1 MSSGSEAVL
10 DHPPEDGLGQVV
22 WRLDRLLRW
31 PEDAFNFIA
40 AMAIMLLML
49 MGVVQIIAGL
59 RWLFNAPIFGYIDAI
74 ELAMPILAIMGI
86 AYCQRQGVHIRMD
99 VLIQNFSGRLL
110 WMTETFAATCT
121 FLIMIALTYFA
132 YNFFLDAFVI
142 GDSTTDA
149 ELNTWP
155 SKLLV
160 PIAFGLMVLRAAVQ
174 ILGALRLSIN
184 PTLTPVGVVVQKD
197 IAEQAQAEIREAMVG
212 EENSKP
218 GELR

>member
-1 MSSGSEAVL
+1 
-10 DHPPEDGLGQVV
+10 
-22 WRLDRLLRW
+22 
-31 PEDAFNFIA
+31 
-40 AMAIMLLML
+40 
-49 MGVVQIIAGL
+49 
-59 RWLFNAPIFGYIDAI
+59 
-74 ELAMPILAIMGI
+74 MPILAIMGI

-110 WMTETFAATCT
+110 WITETFAAICT

-160 PIAFGLMVLRAAVQ
+160 PVAFALTVMRAGVQ

-184 PTLTPVGVVVQKD
+184 PALQPVGVVVQKD
-197 IAEQAQAEIREAMVG
+197 IAEQAQEEIREAMIG
-212 EENSKP
+212 DAD
-218 GELR
+218 GGRR

>member
-10 DHPPEDGLGQVV
+10 DRPPEDGLGQLV

-49 MGVVQIIAGL
+49 MGVVQIVAGL
-59 RWLFNAPIFGYIDAI
+59 RWLFNSPIFGYIDVI
-74 ELAMPILAIMGI
+74 ELAMPVLAIMGI

-110 WMTETFAATCT
+110 WITETFAATCT
-121 FLIMIALTYFA
+121 FLIMLALTVFA

-142 GDSTTDA
+142 GDSTSDA
-149 ELNTWP
+149 ELDTWP

-160 PIAFGLMVLRAAVQ
+160 PIAFGLMALRTVVQ
-174 ILGALRLSIN
+174 ILGAFRLSLN
-184 PTLTPVGVVVQKD
+184 PKLQPVGVVVQKD

-212 EENSKP
+212 ETDGSA
-218 GELR
+218 R

>member
-10 DHPPEDGLGQVV
+10 DRPPEDGLGQLV

-49 MGVVQIIAGL
+49 MGVVQIVAGL

-121 FLIMIALTYFA
+121 CLIMLALTYFS

-149 ELNTWP
+149 ELNT
-155 SKLLV
+155 
-160 PIAFGLMVLRAAVQ
+160 
-174 ILGALRLSIN
+174 
-184 PTLTPVGVVVQKD
+184 
-197 IAEQAQAEIREAMVG
+197 
-212 EENSKP
+212 
-218 GELR
+218 

>member
-10 DHPPEDGLGQVV
+10 ERPPEDGLGQIV

-49 MGVVQIIAGL
+49 MGVVQIVAGL
-59 RWLFNAPIFGYIDAI
+59 RWLFNAPIFGYIDVI
-74 ELAMPILAIMGI
+74 ELAMPVLAIMGI

-110 WMTETFAATCT
+110 WITESFAALCT
-121 FLIMIALTYFA
+121 FLIMVALTVFA

-142 GDSTTDA
+142 GDSTSDA
-149 ELNTWP
+149 ELDTWP

-160 PIAFGLMVLRAAVQ
+160 PIAFGLMALRTVVQ
-174 ILGALRLSIN
+174 FLGAVRLSVN
-184 PTLTPVGVVVQKD
+184 PTLEPVGVVVQKD

-212 EENSKP
+212 ESD
-218 GELR
+218 GSAR